1 MTPDVNVLVAASR
14 RDHVHHAMAH
24 QWLTQALSAGIS
36 QASPAST
43 FRLMGT
49 VVASYLRLVTHPK
62 IFVNPTP
69 MRPALAFIDALLACP
84 GVGWLTGETE
94 WPTMRQLCTVQALSG
109 NDIPD
114 AWIAATTLSHGDILV
129 TFDRDFL
136 RLLPAQHLQLL
147 SVS

>member
-14 RDHVHHAMAH
+14 RDHVHHAKAH
-24 QWLTQALSAGIS
+24 QWLTQALSAGANQS
-36 QASPAST
+36 GPVST

-69 MRPALAFIDALLACP
+69 VCPALAFIDALLACP
-84 GVGWLTGETE
+84 GVGWLTGEAE
-94 WPTMRQLCTVQALSG
+94 WPTMRQLCTEQTLAG

-147 SVS
+147 PVS